1 MKYLD
6 KAVFAAGGALFVTA
20 GVAALTSKCA
30 KKIYTDCTA
39 LVLRGRDKVM
49 ETQATL
55 KENCQD
61 IYEDAQIINKEKAA
75 ETAAEK
81 LEEAKAMVE
90 AAAAEEKAEK

>member
-39 LVLRGRDKVM
+39 LY
-49 ETQATL
+49 
-55 KENCQD
+55 C
-61 IYEDAQIINKEKAA
+61 AA
-75 ETAAEK
+75 ETR
-81 LEEAKAMVE
+81 
-90 AAAAEEKAEK
+90 